1 MTAIMNKNRWKVSRE
16 IFITGKCNKILYFCF
31 MKLRFLRPVLILLAL
46 ITVSCIRG
54 NKENAR
60 KPLTFNPPSV
70 PLMIGS
76 QEEAIHFQTIH
87 YWDHFPFED
96 SLCIIQEGFADQVF
110 TGYANLLQQA
120 DIQYA
125 KESIKRM
132 MTRAGTAADDPVVRK
147 KILLKFFGLT
157 EYFFYHPNSPYRN
170 DDILIP
176 ALEVVVSTPL
186 LDSTE
191 KQRPLFMLDMVLKN
205 RPGDQAGNFSF
216 VRAVRNFPYTDDPS
230 SVEYL
235 YDLEAEYILVM
246 FINLG
251 CPSCHQVKEEIIRSE
266 LINQMVET
274 RKLVILTVY
283 PDKDLEGWQENL
295 TELPAEWI
303 HSYNPDGEIRN
314 GSIYDLKAIPTLY
327 LLDKNKRVMVKDA
340 LSVKQLEDTIRQ
352 QAYFL

>member
-1 MTAIMNKNRWKVSRE
+1 M
-16 IFITGKCNKILYFCF
+16 
-31 MKLRFLRPVLILLAL
+31 
-46 ITVSCIRG
+46 
-54 NKENAR
+54 
-60 KPLTFNPPSV
+60 
-70 PLMIGS
+70 
-76 QEEAIHFQTIH
+76 
-87 YWDHFPFED
+87 
-96 SLCIIQEGFADQVF
+96 
-110 TGYANLLQQA
+110 
-120 DIQYA
+120 
-125 KESIKRM
+125 
-132 MTRAGTAADDPVVRK
+132 
-147 KILLKFFGLT
+147 KFFNLT
-157 EYFFYHPNSPYRN
+157 EYFFYHPNSPFRN

-235 YDLEAEYILVM
+235 YDLEAEYILVI

-251 CPSCHQVKEEIIRSE
+251 CPSCNQVKEEIIRSE

>member
-1 MTAIMNKNRWKVSRE
+1 MYT
-16 IFITGKCNKILYFCF
+16 
-31 MKLRFLRPVLILLAL
+31 
-46 ITVSCIRG
+46 
-54 NKENAR
+54 
-60 KPLTFNPPSV
+60 
-70 PLMIGS
+70 
-76 QEEAIHFQTIH
+76 
-87 YWDHFPFED
+87 
-96 SLCIIQEGFADQVF
+96 
-110 TGYANLLQQA
+110 
-120 DIQYA
+120 
-125 KESIKRM
+125 
-132 MTRAGTAADDPVVRK
+132 
-147 KILLKFFGLT
+147 
-157 EYFFYHPNSPYRN
+157 
-170 DDILIP
+170 
-176 ALEVVVSTPL
+176 
-186 LDSTE
+186 
-191 KQRPLFMLDMVLKN
+191 DMVLKN

>member
-1 MTAIMNKNRWKVSRE
+1 M
-16 IFITGKCNKILYFCF
+16 
-31 MKLRFLRPVLILLAL
+31 
-46 ITVSCIRG
+46 SCIQG
-54 NKENAR
+54 NKE
-60 KPLTFNPPSV
+60 KEKKKLTFNPPSV
-70 PLMIGS
+70 PVVIGS
-76 QEEAIHFQTIH
+76 QEEAVHYQTIH

-96 SLCIIQEGFADQVF
+96 SLCITQEGFADQVF

-120 DIQYA
+120 EIQDA
-125 KESIKRM
+125 QESIKRM
-132 MTRAGTAADDPVVRK
+132 MIRAGTTAEDPVVRK
-147 KILLKFFGLT
+147 RILMKFFNLT
-157 EYFFYHPNSPYRN
+157 EYFFYHPNSPFRN

-205 RPGDQAGNFSF
+205 RPGNQAGNFSF